1 MPTEKRSKRM
11 SEKSKDDFYMDDV
24 SDLALKAFE
33 VIEQGLKEYGIVLN
47 DEQDDAIYVPIRDM
61 IEKHC
66 INDYRNY
73 N

>member
-1 MPTEKRSKRM
+1 M